1 MTARLA
7 CVLAATGMLA
17 LAGCGGSSSQSSVPG
32 GANPDAV
39 KVIKGWVDALR
50 AGHVD
55 EASSFFS
62 VPTVV
67 QNGTPALELTTRQ
80 EVVQF
85 NESLPCGAK
94 LTRAEPHG
102 RFILATFVLT
112 ERPGPGAGQ
121 CGPGVGQ
128 TAQTA
133 FAIRGGHITEWRR
146 FAEGPPSVQ
155 TGTAPVV

>member
-1 MTARLA
+1 
-7 CVLAATGMLA
+7 VLAAAGVLA
-17 LAGCGGSSSQSSVPG
+17 LAGCGGSSGQSSVPG
-32 GANPDAV
+32 GADPDAV

-55 EASSFFS
+55 DATDFFS

-67 QNGTPALELTTRQ
+67 QNGTPPLELTSRQ
-80 EVVQF
+80 QVVQF

-102 RFILATFVLT
+102 RFVVATFVLT
-112 ERPGPGAGQ
+112 DRPGPGSGQ
-121 CGPGVGQ
+121 CGAGVGE

-133 FAIRGGHITEWRR
+133 FAIHDGHITEWRR
-146 FAEGPPSVQ
+146 VTTAPPSQQ
-155 TGTAPVV
+155 TGTAPVI

>member
-7 CVLAATGMLA
+7 CLLAAAGVLALG
-17 LAGCGGSSSQSSVPG
+17 GCGGSSGQSSVAG
-32 GANPDAV
+32 GADPDAV

-55 EASSFFS
+55 DATDFFS

-67 QNGTPALELTTRQ
+67 QNGTPPLELTSRQ
-80 EVVQF
+80 QVVQF

-94 LTRAEPHG
+94 LTRAEPRG

-112 ERPGPGAGQ
+112 DRPGPGSGQ
-121 CGPGVGQ
+121 CGAGVGEI
-128 TAQTA
+128 AQTA
-133 FAIRGGHITEWRR
+133 FAIHSDHITEWRR
-146 FAEGPPSVQ
+146 VPTAPPSQ
-155 TGTAPVV
+155 STGTAPVI